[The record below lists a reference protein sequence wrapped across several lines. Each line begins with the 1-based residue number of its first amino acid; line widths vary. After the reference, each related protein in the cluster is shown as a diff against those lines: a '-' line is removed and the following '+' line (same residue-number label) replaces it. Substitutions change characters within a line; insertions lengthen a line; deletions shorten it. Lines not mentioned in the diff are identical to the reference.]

1 MEPERRVN
9 TITVK
14 FDKKEY
20 FWEKNAKIIIKA
32 IRRLIKNININEKDV
47 IVCGFGKSNQA
58 RLTGTTFGFDIQS
71 ILQEDYGISTETPL
85 FYAFELISDSK
96 PRLALYDK
104 KQLKNTNTPDEYQI
118 LFNTA
123 LIGIIEI
130 KI

>member
-9 TITVK
+9 TITVEL
-14 FDKKEY
+14 DEEEY
-20 FWEKNAKIIIKA
+20 FWEINAEKVVVA
-32 IRRLIKNININEKDV
+32 IRGLIKDIDINEKDV
-47 IVCGFGKSNQA
+47 IVCGFDKSSQA
-58 RLTGTTFGFDIQS
+58 RLTGTTFGFDVQS
-71 ILQEDYGISTETPL
+71 ILQENYDMSIDTPL
-85 FYAFELISDSK
+85 FYALEVGLNPK

-104 KQLKNTNTPDEYQI
+104 KQLKHASAPDEYRI